1 MSSNNII
8 LHSGRHLLRDHPLP
22 AAAPHGERQVP
33 GAVGGDGGPGDA
45 AAHQGAAAGRG
56 RALRGDGEGLAHLA
70 RDHVPAAGPALPRVG
85 QDEVGGK
92 RKQYRAV
99 HLLDDKLLLTLNES
113 CAFV

>member
-45 AAHQGAAAGRG
+45 AAHQGAAAGRR

-92 RKQYRAV
+92 RKQYRV
-99 HLLDDKLLLTLNES
+99 IHLVEAQ
-113 CAFV
+113 AFVDIE